1 MTQED
6 YIKIPAQNFGLVQR
20 KYKMSQEE
28 AEMLGVDLVKQSI
41 AAEIGRY
48 LLNQGLLNFKQEGD
62 ILIADLYVVKIPKG
76 DNK

>member
-1 MTQED
+1 MTQEE

-76 DNK
+76 NNK

>member
-1 MTQED
+1 MTQEE

-20 KYKMSQEE
+20 KYKMSQKE

-48 LLNQGLLNFKQEGD
+48 PLNQGLLNFKQEGD

-76 DNK
+76 NNK

>member
-1 MTQED
+1 MTQEE

-48 LLNQGLLNFKQEGD
+48 LLNQGLLNF
-62 ILIADLYVVKIPKG
+62 
-76 DNK
+76 

>member
-76 DNK
+76 NNK

>member
-1 MTQED
+1 MTQEE

-20 KYKMSQEE
+20 EYKMSQEE

-76 DNK
+76 NNK

>member
-1 MTQED
+1 MAQKD
-6 YIKIPAQNFGLVQR
+6 YIKIPAQNFCLVQR

-28 AEMLGVDLVKQSI
+28 AEMLGVDWVKQSI

-62 ILIADLYVVKIPKG
+62 TLIADLYVVKIPKG

>member
-1 MTQED
+1 MTQEE
-6 YIKIPAQNFGLVQR
+6 YIKLPAQNFGLVQR

-76 DNK
+76 NNK